1 MLGQTISHYRVIEKI
16 GGGGMGVVYKAE
28 DTRLKRF
35 VALKFLPQELASDP
49 QALARFQREAQA
61 ASALNHP
68 NICTIHDIGED
79 GGHAFIAMEYL
90 DGITL
95 KHKIGGRPMEIE
107 GLLNIAIGVADALD
121 AAHSQGIVH
130 RDIKPANI
138 FVTKRGFPK
147 ILDFGLATF
156 TTAAKAARAT
166 DASSTSEERTAGV
179 SEDHLTSP
187 GSTLGTVAYMSPEQ
201 VRARDL
207 DARTDLFSFGVV
219 LYEMATGA
227 LPFRGES
234 TGLIFE
240 AILNRAPAPPVRLN
254 PDIPAE
260 LERILHRALE
270 KDRDLRYQ
278 SAAEMR
284 AELTRLKRD
293 IGSGSSAA
301 ASAPAIADA
310 SVASAETAGHPRL
323 STGSGSSANISQP
336 AASAAADSTKNHVI
350 AAADEMNARAASKA
364 VKILVPVALLILAA
378 AGFWWWHS
386 RSAPSAASL
395 DADVRVVPLT
405 ADPGDER
412 DPTFSPDGSQVAF
425 AWSPQG
431 GSPNLYLR
439 LIGPGEPIRLTN
451 EPSDD
456 RMPAWSPDG
465 KWIAF
470 PRTGGDAEGLVMIPA
485 LGGEERW
492 IARERTMRYAS
503 WTPDSQFVTY
513 CAGTPSTLYLA
524 PIDGG
529 PRRVLLGPLEGKYSL
544 DAGIISPDGHKL
556 ALLYDRPG
564 LYVVALSDDFKP
576 QGEPRQITPDWRIYS
591 PKWTPDGKDIVF
603 ITGSGNANAGS
614 DTSMYRVSADGGTP
628 RKLEFA
634 GDNPWFLGIA
644 PRGNRMAFTRLHRDS
659 NIYRV
664 ALDTAEGAR
673 EGHLADPGV
682 SIISSSRRDD
692 SAIYSPDGA
701 HIVFSSNR
709 TGPMQIWIAGAD
721 GSHPAQLT
729 NLPEW
734 ADASDP
740 RWSPDGTRIAYN
752 ARAKPDGPLSVF
764 VMPASGGAGQ
774 PVTSDTISAL
784 RPTWSHDGRWIYYS
798 AAGGHDRIDGD
809 IWRIPAA
816 GGPAVQMTQA
826 SGSYAL
832 ESPDGKWLYFV
843 SDIGVLKRMPADGGD
858 AQVVGNL
865 MITGAVGR
873 STVPMAVTSKGIYY
887 LSIDTPGASLVPSAS
902 APASAADTVKS
913 KHSANSASALPPH
926 GALIRFA
933 PIEGGAPRTI
943 GTISR
948 TPASSLSVSPDGRYL
963 LYSQFDQSS
972 AELLLVENFK

>member
-1 MLGQTISHYRVIEKI
+1 MIGQTISHYRVVEKI

-28 DTRLKRF
+28 DTRLLRF
-35 VALKFLPQELASDP
+35 VALKFLPQDVSGDS
-49 QALARFQREAQA
+49 QALARFRREAQA

-79 GGHAFIAMEYL
+79 GGHAFIAMEFL
-90 DGITL
+90 DGATL
-95 KHKIGGRPMEIE
+95 KHRIGGRPMEWE
-107 GLLNIAIGVADALD
+107 TLLNIAIGIADALD
-121 AAHSQGIVH
+121 AAHSEGIVH

-138 FVTKRGFPK
+138 FITKRGYPK

-156 TTAAKAARAT
+156 SGKVARAT
-166 DASSTSEERTAGV
+166 DSTAASDDRTAGV
-179 SEDHLTSP
+179 NAEHLTSP

-201 VRARDL
+201 VRAKEL

-219 LYEMATGA
+219 LYEMSTGA

-234 TGLIFE
+234 TGVIFE
-240 AILNRAPAPPVRLN
+240 SIMNRAPVPPVRLN
-254 PDIPAE
+254 PDIPPE
-260 LERILHRALE
+260 LERILNRALE

-284 AELTRLKRD
+284 SELMRLKRD
-293 IGSGSSAA
+293 MGSGSSAA
-301 ASAPAIADA
+301 AIADG
-310 SVASAETAGHPRL
+310 SGETAEATGPARV
-323 STGSGSSANISQP
+323 SSGSGSSAKVSQP
-336 AASAAADSTKNHVI
+336 AASAAADSTKNQI
-350 AAADEMNARAASKA
+350 TAAVDEMNERATSRV

-386 RSAPSAASL
+386 RSASSSATA

-431 GSPNLYLR
+431 GNPNIYVR

-451 EPSDD
+451 QPGDD

-470 PRTGGDAEGLVMIPA
+470 PRTAGDVEGLVMVPA
-485 LGGEERW
+485 LGGQERW
-492 IARERTMRYAS
+492 IARERITRYVS

-513 CAGTPSTLYLA
+513 CTGNPATLYLA

-544 DAGIISPDGHKL
+544 NAGILSPDGHKL
-556 ALLYDRPG
+556 ALLYDHPG
-564 LYVVALSDDFKP
+564 IYVVALSDDFKP
-576 QGEPRQITPDWRIYS
+576 QGEPKQITPDWHIYS
-591 PKWTPDGKDIVF
+591 PRWTADGKDIVF
-603 ITGSGNANAGS
+603 ISGSGNANAGS

-644 PRGNRMAFTRLHRDS
+644 PRGNRMAFTRLHRDT

-664 ALDTAEGAR
+664 ALDPAKGAR
-673 EGHLADPGV
+673 PGQLADAGAA
-682 SIISSSRRDD
+682 IISSSRRDD
-692 SAIYSPDGA
+692 SAIYSPDGTK
-701 HIVFSSNR
+701 IVFSSNR
-709 TGPMQIWIAGAD
+709 TGPMQIWIADAD

-729 NLPEW
+729 DLPEW

-740 RWSPDGTRIAYN
+740 QWSPDGTKIAYN
-752 ARAKPDGPLSVF
+752 ARAKAEAPLSVF

-774 PVTSDTISAL
+774 PITSDNVSAL

-798 AAGGHDRIDGD
+798 AAGDHDRFDGD
-809 IWRIPAA
+809 IWKIPAA
-816 GGPAVQMTQA
+816 GGSAVQMTQGA
-826 SGSYAL
+826 GSYAL
-832 ESPDGKWLYFV
+832 ESPDGKWLYIV
-843 SDIGVLKRMPADGGD
+843 SDSGGLKRMPAGGGD
-858 AQVVGNL
+858 AEVIGNL

-873 STVPMAVTSKGIYY
+873 STVPMAVTSKGD
-887 LSIDTPGASLVPSAS
+887 LFSL
-902 APASAADTVKS
+902 D
-913 KHSANSASALPPH
+913 
-926 GALIRFA
+926 
-933 PIEGGAPRTI
+933 
-943 GTISR
+943 
-948 TPASSLSVSPDGRYL
+948 
-963 LYSQFDQSS
+963 
-972 AELLLVENFK
+972 